1 MGPSVAK
8 NGRNDPISSSMIVSG
23 CLKPFLAI
31 LDFFDSYR
39 TLATLCK
46 LKETPNL
53 ALLAISF
60 SKMIE
65 IGQITGPF
73 FGQKID
79 LNHPRS
85 VRFSIFWAF

>member
-1 MGPSVAK
+1 MSDSGFSPPPLRTFMYVSCTLHEIEPSDPK

-46 LKETPNL
+46 LEETRN
-53 ALLAISF
+53 F
-60 SKMIE
+60 DV
-65 IGQITGPF
+65 F
-73 FGQKID
+73 
-79 LNHPRS
+79 
-85 VRFSIFWAF
+85 